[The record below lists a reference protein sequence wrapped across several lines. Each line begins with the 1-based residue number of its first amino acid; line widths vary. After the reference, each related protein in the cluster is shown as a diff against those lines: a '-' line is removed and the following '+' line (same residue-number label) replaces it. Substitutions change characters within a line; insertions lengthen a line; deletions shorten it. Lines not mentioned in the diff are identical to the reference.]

1 MIAPAGKFDTV
12 VAHLFNKWEEFIDG
26 EVGPLASKEG
36 NFSTHKCLSIGK
48 FRYEWQ

>member
-36 NFSTHKCLSIGK
+36 NFSTHKGISIGK
-48 FRYEWQ
+48 FRYGWQ